1 MLSNR
6 ALNTINQESQRK
18 ATKRD
23 EPIEISPNKIL
34 ANNVSSPALNTLKSR
49 SKSLERVH
57 SQFTSLERLKTD
69 ANAELSS
76 INQDL
81 ENIVAQVKQRPLTGA
96 RSRSLTKAHKVANTP
111 AFELVPKDSL
121 RMLS

>member
-1 MLSNR
+1 MLSNH
-6 ALNTINQESQRK
+6 AFNTINQESQRK
-18 ATKRD
+18 ATQTD
-23 EPIEISPNKIL
+23 EPIEISPKKIL
-34 ANNVSSPALNTLKSR
+34 ANNVSSPALNTFKGR

-57 SQFTSLERLKTD
+57 TQFTSQELIKTD

-81 ENIVAQVKQRPLTGA
+81 QNIVAQIKQRPLTGA
-96 RSRSLTKAHKVANTP
+96 RSRSLTKAQTVANTP
-111 AFELVPKDSL
+111 AFELVPKDDL